1 MRSELLW
8 SETKTRVT
16 VVSYKDTV
24 HVFSILYPVTT
35 GHHGINATLVYCI
48 SDHYSG
54 DAAIREEVRLK
65 T

>member
-1 MRSELLW
+1 VRSELLW
-8 SETKTRVT
+8 SEIKTRVT

-48 SDHYSG
+48 SDH
-54 DAAIREEVRLK
+54 
-65 T
+65 